1 MKTGPTFWNKCLKD
15 DWWNID
21 QCCNNDDD
29 LCKIPV
35 GGQILESFALPL
47 DQFLADEVD
56 DEDDE
61 AIPIKFTF
69 TNIV

>member
-1 MKTGPTFWNKCLKD
+1 
-15 DWWNID
+15 
-21 QCCNNDDD
+21 
-29 LCKIPV
+29 
-35 GGQILESFALPL
+35 LESFALPL

-69 TNIV
+69 ANIV